1 MKYILIGIISYLLG
15 SISFAY
21 ILGKLILK
29 KDVRNYGSGNA
40 GATNAIRSFG
50 KKIGV
55 MVFMGDFLK
64 GVIAVILGRS
74 LGGQI
79 GAYIGGA
86 FAIIGHNWPVFL
98 NFKGGK
104 GVATTIGVMALVDFH
119 LTLICVII
127 GIIIIIFTRT
137 VSIGS
142 ILGMA
147 FAPIAAILFVRPFDT
162 ILLLFCLFISSMS
175 IYRHKD
181 NIKRI
186 INGNENKF

>member
-137 VSIGS
+137 VSAGS

-162 ILLLFCLFISSMS
+162 MLLLFCLFISSMS